1 MNSLHGRSQ
10 KGLQAILN
18 INIYIFL
25 LLRWATPNDIG
36 IRVVLTH
43 LLHTTSILWIY
54 CFLVSWWSFSRARV
68 DDAAIYDFWLDEEK
82 ESWWY
87 SSVRRG
93 QYQKT
98 GPLTSHQVLS
108 LLLLGYFYDTCFV
121 FFFFFFSWPA
131 AATHCSCLPS
141 ASPAPTS
148 LNPQSQL
155 ELFTWWVVFISRR
168 DFCWPSGLI
177 LYYSSLLFSLFL
189 Q

>member
-177 LYYSSLLFSLFL
+177 LYYSSLLFSFFL